1 MGSRDET
8 ELRTGLHRMNE
19 QVGKP
24 FQYSKRKNNLLIF
37 LFFILI
43 LFFISKLSGFS
54 YINSK
59 EFGW

>member
-8 ELRTGLHRMNE
+8 ELGTGLHRMNE

-43 LFFISKLSGFS
+43 LFFYL
-54 YINSK
+54 
-59 EFGW
+59 